1 MRLSLKH
8 ILLSS
13 FLAFE
18 VTPAA
23 QAQANLGA
31 PTQFLQAC
39 DTDNLTY
46 DRLHSHVSR
55 QNWTKIT
62 EEGVVEEFFP
72 DLSSEGVEN
81 AAVFEF
87 NYADSQSSEAWY
99 LGILK
104 ARVPEGLIL
113 YCQLRS
119 FDQSVDGLR
128 ESLERS
134 LRLTGQKI
142 PSPEDSEVYNYAKGD
157 ETTYYDVWERK
168 LEEGDY
174 VFAVGK
180 TIVYAVGN
188 SN

>member
-8 ILLSS
+8 ILLSPL
-13 FLAFE
+13 LAFA
-18 VTPAA
+18 VAPAA
-23 QAQANLGA
+23 QAQANVGA
-31 PTQFLQAC
+31 STQFLQAC
-39 DTDNLTY
+39 DTDNVTY
-46 DRLHSHVSR
+46 NRLHSHVSS
-55 QNWTKIT
+55 QNWIKIS

-72 DLSSEGVEN
+72 DLSNEGVEN

-104 ARVPEGLIL
+104 ARVPQGIIL

-128 ESLERS
+128 ESFERS
-134 LRLTGQKI
+134 TKLSGQKI

-157 ETTYYDVWERK
+157 ETTFYDIWERK
-168 LEEGDY
+168 FGEGDY

>member
-8 ILLSS
+8 IFLSAS
-13 FLAFE
+13 LALAAA
-18 VTPAA
+18 PAA

-31 PTQFLQAC
+31 STQFLQAC

-62 EEGVVEEFFP
+62 EEGAVGEFFP

-87 NYADSQSSEAWY
+87 NYADSQSTEAWY

-104 ARVPEGLIL
+104 ARIPQGLIL

-119 FDQSVDGLR
+119 FDESVDGIR
-128 ESLERS
+128 ESFERS
-134 LRLTGQKI
+134 IKLSGQKI
-142 PSPEDSEVYNYAKGD
+142 PSPEGSEVYNYSKGD